1 MKALVLGL
9 GLQGKAVI
17 HDLSQSKLVDEI
29 IGADL
34 DISSAEAFLKRGSY
48 PKVRLQQ
55 FNIAQSPDLAGFM
68 KQSNAAITVCMLPT
82 FLAHPVAEA
91 CIAAG
96 IPFVNT
102 SYSHWIEDLDG
113 PARERG
119 ITLLPEMGFD
129 PGMDLILGSMVT
141 AGFDEVHGMN
151 SYGLGVPELSVA
163 DNALKYKITWTLE
176 GVLNAY
182 RRPARMLKDGHP
194 VDIPGTEIFREENIH
209 LIHVPGVGDME
220 AYANGDAVEF
230 IKRFDLGPKLKDM
243 GRYAARWTG
252 HCAFWRVMAD
262 MGFLEDAPLKFLVE
276 HLTPR
281 LQFRETERDVAVL
294 RVEAWGLKQGF
305 RKKMVYE
312 VIDYR
317 DLETG
322 LFAMNRTVGFTAS
335 IAAQLILSGEVNRPG
350 VLSPIADVP
359 GSRVLEELQRRN
371 IQVVKREEKLN
382 QTS

>member
-17 HDLSQSKLVDEI
+17 HDLSQSGLVDEI
-29 IGADL
+29 IGADM
-34 DISSAEAFLKRGSY
+34 DISSAQDFLKRGSY

-55 FNIAQSPDLAGFM
+55 LNIAENPDLADFM
-68 KQSNAAITVCMLPT
+68 KQSKAAITVCMLPT

-102 SYSHWIEDLDG
+102 SYSHWIGDLDG

-129 PGMDLILGSMVT
+129 PGIDLILGGMAT
-141 AGFDEVHGMN
+141 AGFDVVHGMN
-151 SYGLGVPELSVA
+151 SYGLGVPELSAA

-182 RRPARMLKDGHP
+182 RRPARLLKDGQL
-194 VDIPGTEIFREENIH
+194 VNIPGTEIFREENIH
-209 LIHVPGVGDME
+209 IIHVPGVGDME
-220 AYANGDAVEF
+220 AYANGDAIEF

-243 GRYAARWTG
+243 GRYAARWIG
-252 HCAFWRVMAD
+252 HSAYWRVMAE

-281 LQFRETERDVAVL
+281 LQFRENERDVAVL
-294 RVEAWGLKQGF
+294 RIEAWGIKQGS
-305 RKKMVYE
+305 RKKITYE

-371 IQVVKREEKLN
+371 IQVVKREEEMA
-382 QTS
+382 S

>member
-17 HDLSQSKLVDEI
+17 HDLSQSGLVDDI
-29 IGADL
+29 IGADM

-55 FNIAQSPDLAGFM
+55 LNIAENPDLAGFM
-68 KQSNAAITVCMLPT
+68 KQSGAAITVCMLPT
-82 FLAHPVAEA
+82 FLAHRVAKA

-113 PARERG
+113 LARERG
-119 ITLLPEMGFD
+119 VTLLPEMGFD
-129 PGMDLILGSMVT
+129 PGIDLILGGMAV
-141 AGFDEVHGMN
+141 ADFDEVHGMN
-151 SYGLGVPELSVA
+151 SYGLGVPELSAA
-163 DNALKYKITWTLE
+163 DNAIKYKITWTLE

-182 RRPARMLKDGHP
+182 RRTARLLKDGRT

-209 LIHVPGVGDME
+209 LIHVPGVGNME
-220 AYANGDAVEF
+220 AYANGDAIEF
-230 IKRFDLGPKLKDM
+230 IDRFGLGPKLKDM
-243 GRYAARWTG
+243 GRYAARWPG
-252 HCAFWRVMAD
+252 HSAYWRVMAE
-262 MGFLEDAPLKFLVE
+262 MGFLEDEPLKFLVE

-281 LQFRETERDVAVL
+281 LQYRENERDVAVL
-294 RVEAWGLKQGF
+294 RIEAWGLKQGSG
-305 RKKMVYE
+305 KKITYE

-359 GSRVLEELQRRN
+359 GKRVLEELQLRN
-371 IQVVKREEKLN
+371 IQVVKREEEMA
-382 QTS
+382 S

>member
-17 HDLSQSKLVDEI
+17 HDLSQNGLVDDI

-34 DISSAEAFLKRGSY
+34 DIASAEAFLKRGSY

-55 FNIAQSPDLAGFM
+55 LNVAENPDLSGFI
-68 KQSNAAITVCMLPT
+68 KKSGAAITVCMLPT

-91 CIAAG
+91 CISAG

-102 SYSHWIEDLDG
+102 SYSHWVEDLDG
-113 PARERG
+113 RARENG
-119 ITLLPEMGFD
+119 ITILPEMGFD
-129 PGMDLILGSMVT
+129 PGIDLILGKLAV
-141 AGFDEVHGMN
+141 ADLDEVHGLY
-151 SYGLGVPELSVA
+151 SYGLGVPELSAA

-182 RRPARMLKDGHP
+182 RRPARMLKDGKQI
-194 VDIPGTEIFREENIH
+194 DIAGTEIFREENIH

-220 AYANGDAVEF
+220 AYANGDAIEF
-230 IKRFDLGPKLKDM
+230 IDRFGLGPQLKDM
-243 GRYAARWTG
+243 GRYAARWPG
-252 HCAFWRVMAD
+252 HSAYWRVMAD
-262 MGFLEDAPLKFLVE
+262 MGFLEDDPLKYLVK

-281 LQFRETERDVAVL
+281 LQYRDDERDVAVL
-294 RVEAWGLKQGF
+294 RIEAWGLKQG
-305 RKKMVYE
+305 RNKRVIYE

-335 IAAQLILSGEVNRPG
+335 IAAQMVLSGEVSRPG

-359 GSRVLEELQRRN
+359 GNRVLEELQRRN
-371 IQVVKREEKLN
+371 IQVVRREEEM
-382 QTS
+382 SV

>member
-17 HDLSQSKLVDEI
+17 HDLSQSGLVDDI

-34 DISSAEAFLKRGSY
+34 DISSAETFLKRGAY

-55 FNIAQSPDLAGFM
+55 LNIAENPDLSGFM
-68 KQSNAAITVCMLPT
+68 KQSGAAITVCMLPT
-82 FLAHPVAEA
+82 FLAHRVAEA

-102 SYSHWIEDLDG
+102 SYSHWVADLDER
-113 PARERG
+113 AREHG
-119 ITLLPEMGFD
+119 ITILPEMGFD
-129 PGMDLILGSMVT
+129 PGMDLILGGLAV
-141 AGFDEVHGMN
+141 ADFDEVHGMN
-151 SYGLGVPELSVA
+151 SYGLGVPEMSAA

-182 RRPARMLKDGHP
+182 RRPARLLRKGQP
-194 VDIPGTEIFREENIH
+194 VDIAGTEIFRKENIH
-209 LIHVPGVGDME
+209 LIHVPGVGVME
-220 AYANGDAVEF
+220 AYANGDAIEF
-230 IKRFDLGPKLKDM
+230 INRFGLGPQLKDM
-243 GRYAARWTG
+243 GRYAARWPG
-252 HCAFWRVMAD
+252 HSAYWQVMAD
-262 MGFLEDAPLKFLVE
+262 MGFLEDEPLKFLVH

-281 LQFRETERDVAVL
+281 LQYRENERDVAVL
-294 RVEAWGLKQGF
+294 RIEAWGLKQGC
-305 RKKMVYE
+305 RKKITYE

-335 IAAQLILSGEVNRPG
+335 IAAQMVLSGEVSRPG

-371 IQVVKREEKLN
+371 IQVVKREEEMA
-382 QTS
+382 S

>member
-17 HDLSQSKLVDEI
+17 HDLSQSGLVDEI

-34 DISSAEAFLKRGSY
+34 DTASAEAFLKRGAY

-55 FNIAQSPDLAGFM
+55 LNVGENRNLADFM
-68 KQSNAAITVCMLPT
+68 KQSKAAITVCMLPT

-102 SYSHWIEDLDG
+102 SYSHWIADLDG
-113 PARERG
+113 PARESG
-119 ITLLPEMGFD
+119 VTLLPEMGFD
-129 PGMDLILGSMVT
+129 PGIDLILGGMAT

-151 SYGLGVPELSVA
+151 SYGLGVPELSAA

-182 RRPARMLKDGHP
+182 RRPARLLKDGLP
-194 VDIPGTEIFREENIH
+194 VEIPGTEIFREENIH
-209 LIHVPGVGDME
+209 IIHVPGVGDME

-230 IKRFDLGPKLKDM
+230 INRFHLGTKLKDM

-252 HCAFWRVMAD
+252 HCAFWRVMAE
-262 MGFLEDAPLKFLVE
+262 MGFLEDKPLKFLVE

-281 LQFRETERDVAVL
+281 LQFRDDERDVAVL
-294 RVEAWGLKQGF
+294 RVEAWGLKQGS
-305 RKKMVYE
+305 RKKVTYE
-312 VIDYR
+312 IIDYR
-317 DLETG
+317 DLDTG

-371 IQVVKREEKLN
+371 IQVVKREEALA
-382 QTS
+382 S

>member
-17 HDLSQSKLVDEI
+17 HDLSQSSLVDEI
-29 IGADL
+29 IGADM

-48 PKVRLQQ
+48 SKVRLQQ
-55 FNIAQSPDLAGFM
+55 LNIAKYPDLASFM
-68 KQSNAAITVCMLPT
+68 KQSGAAITACMLPT
-82 FLAHPVAEA
+82 FLAHRVAKA
-91 CIAAG
+91 CIVAG

-119 ITLLPEMGFD
+119 IPLLPEMGFD
-129 PGMDLILGSMVT
+129 PGIDLILGGMAV
-141 AGFDEVHGMN
+141 ADFDEVHGMN
-151 SYGLGVPELSVA
+151 SYGLGVPEMSAA
-163 DNALKYKITWTLE
+163 DNAIKYKITWTLE

-182 RRPARMLKDGHP
+182 RRTARLLKDGRT

-209 LIHVPGVGDME
+209 MIHVPEVGDLE

-230 IKRFDLGPKLKDM
+230 IQRFHLGSKLRDM
-243 GRYAARWTG
+243 GRYAARWPG
-252 HCAFWRVMAD
+252 HSAYWRVMAD
-262 MGFLEDAPLKFLVE
+262 MGFLEDEPLKFLVE

-281 LQFRETERDVAVL
+281 LQYREDERDVAVL
-294 RVEAWGLKQGF
+294 RIEAWGLRQGS
-305 RKKMVYE
+305 RKKISYE
-312 VIDYR
+312 VIDFR
-317 DLETG
+317 DLTTG

-359 GSRVLEELQRRN
+359 GQRVLEELRRRN
-371 IQVVKREEKLN
+371 IQVVKREEELV
-382 QTS
+382 

>member
-17 HDLSQSKLVDEI
+17 HDLSQSGLVDDI

-34 DISSAEAFLKRGSY
+34 DTASAHAFLKRGSY
-48 PKVRLQQ
+48 PRVRLQQ
-55 FNIAQSPDLAGFM
+55 LNIAENPDLAGFI
-68 KQSNAAITVCMLPT
+68 KKSGAAITICMLPT

-91 CIAAG
+91 CITAG

-102 SYSHWIEDLDG
+102 SYSHWVADLDEH
-113 PARERG
+113 AKARG
-119 ITLLPEMGFD
+119 ITILPEMGFD
-129 PGMDLILGSMVT
+129 PGMDLIIGGMAVADL
-141 AGFDEVHGMN
+141 DEVHGMN
-151 SYGLGVPELSVA
+151 SYGLGVPELSAA

-176 GVLNAY
+176 GVLSAY
-182 RRPARMLKDGHP
+182 RRPARLLKNGKT
-194 VDIPGTEIFREENIH
+194 VEIPGTEIFREENIH

-230 IKRFDLGPKLKDM
+230 IEHFHLGPKLKDM

-252 HCAFWRVMAD
+252 HSAYWRVMAD
-262 MGFLEDAPLKFLVE
+262 MGFMEDEPLQYLVK

-281 LQFRETERDVAVL
+281 MQYRDNERDVAVL
-294 RVEAWGLKQGF
+294 RIEAWGLKNGQR
-305 RKKMVYE
+305 RKVTYE

-335 IAAQLILSGEVNRPG
+335 IAAQMVLSGEVSRSG
-350 VLSPIADVP
+350 VLSPITDVP

-371 IQVVKREEKLN
+371 IQVVKREEELA
-382 QTS
+382 S

>member
-17 HDLSQSKLVDEI
+17 HDLSQSDLVDEI

-34 DISSAEAFLKRGSY
+34 DTASAEAFLKRGAY

-55 FNIAQSPDLAGFM
+55 LNVGENRNLADFM
-68 KQSNAAITVCMLPT
+68 KQSRAAITVCMLPT

-91 CIAAG
+91 CITAG

-102 SYSHWIEDLDG
+102 SYSHWIADLDG

-119 ITLLPEMGFD
+119 VTLLPEMGFD
-129 PGMDLILGSMVT
+129 PGIDLILGAMAT

-151 SYGLGVPELSVA
+151 SYGLGVPELSAA

-182 RRPARMLKDGHP
+182 RRPARLLKDGLP
-194 VDIPGTEIFREENIH
+194 VEIPGTEIFREENIH
-209 LIHVPGVGDME
+209 IIHVPGVGDME

-230 IKRFDLGPKLKDM
+230 INRFHLGSMLKDM

-252 HCAFWRVMAD
+252 HCAFWRVMAE
-262 MGFLEDAPLKFLVE
+262 MGFLEDKPLKFLVE

-281 LQFRETERDVAVL
+281 LQFRDDERDVAVL
-294 RVEAWGLKQGF
+294 RVEAWGLKQGS
-305 RKKMVYE
+305 RKKVTYE
-312 VIDYR
+312 IIDYR
-317 DLETG
+317 DLDTG

-371 IQVVKREEKLN
+371 IQVVKREEALA
-382 QTS
+382 S

>member
-17 HDLSQSKLVDEI
+17 HDLSQSGLVDDI
-29 IGADL
+29 IGADM
-34 DISSAEAFLKRGSY
+34 DTSSAEAFLKKGSY

-55 FNIAQSPDLAGFM
+55 LDIAENKNLADFM
-68 KQSNAAITVCMLPT
+68 KQSGAAITVCMLPT

-102 SYSHWIEDLDG
+102 SYSRWIEDLDE
-113 PARERG
+113 PAKARG

-129 PGMDLILGSMVT
+129 PGIDLILGSLAT

-151 SYGLGVPELSVA
+151 SYGLGVPELSAA

-182 RRPARMLKDGHP
+182 RRPARLLRDGQP
-194 VDIPGTEIFREENIH
+194 VDIPGTEIFREKNIH
-209 LIHVPGVGDME
+209 LIHVPGVGDLE
-220 AYANGDAVEF
+220 AYANGDAIEF
-230 IKRFDLGPKLKDM
+230 IKRFNLGPKLKDM

-281 LQFRETERDVAVL
+281 LQFRENERDVAVL
-294 RVEAWGLKQGF
+294 RIEAWGIKQGA
-305 RKKMVYE
+305 RKKITYE

-317 DLETG
+317 DLKTG

-335 IAAQLILSGEVNRPG
+335 IAAQLILSGEVNQPG
-350 VLSPIADVP
+350 VLSPIRDIS
-359 GSRVLEELQRRN
+359 GKRVLEELQRRN
-371 IQVVKREEKLN
+371 IQVVKREEEMPPA
-382 QTS
+382 S

>member
-17 HDLSQSKLVDEI
+17 HDLSQSLLVDEI
-29 IGADL
+29 IGADMNTA
-34 DISSAEAFLKRGSY
+34 SAETFIKRGSY

-55 FNIAQSPDLAGFM
+55 LDVAENSHLADFM
-68 KQSNAAITVCMLPT
+68 KQSGVAITVCMLPT
-82 FLAHPVAEA
+82 YLAHGVAEA

-102 SYSHWIEDLDG
+102 SYSHWIENLDE
-113 PARERG
+113 PAKTHG

-129 PGMDLILGSMVT
+129 PGMDLILGKQAVSEL
-141 AGFDEVHGMN
+141 DEVHSLY
-151 SYGLGVPELSVA
+151 SYGLGVPELSAA

-182 RRPARMLKDGHP
+182 RRPARLLKDGAL
-194 VDIPGTEIFREENIH
+194 VEIPGTEIFREENIH
-209 LIHVPGVGDME
+209 LIQVPGVGEME

-230 IKRFDLGPKLKDM
+230 IQRFDLGPQLKNM
-243 GRYAARWTG
+243 ARFAARWTG
-252 HCAFWRVMAD
+252 HSAFWRVMAD
-262 MGFLEDAPLKFLVE
+262 MGLLEDEPLQFLVR

-281 LQFRETERDVAVL
+281 LQYRDNERDVAVL
-294 RVEAWGLKQGF
+294 RIEAAGVKDGK
-305 RKKMVYE
+305 RKRITYE

-335 IAAQLILSGEVNRPG
+335 IAAQLVLSGEVNKPG
-350 VLSPIADVP
+350 VLSPILDVP
-359 GSRVLEELQRRN
+359 RTRVLDELQRRN
-371 IQVVKREEKLN
+371 IRVTKREEEMP
-382 QTS
+382 